1 MLCNLIAGCLV
12 SAARR
17 AWPSLAPHSCG
28 EWLLPEPLQRFWTA
42 LDPYLDTRWG
52 ADYVAGDAG
61 HERPAVSPAD
71 SQLAE
76 ALQGLL

>member
-1 MLCNLIAGCLV
+1 MLCNMIAGCLV

-17 AWPSLAPHSCG
+17 AWPSLAPHSPHS
-28 EWLLPEPLQRFWTA
+28 WLLPAPLQRFWTA
-42 LDPYLDTRWG
+42 LDPYLDSHLG
-52 ADYVAGDAG
+52 ADYAGAAG
-61 HERPAVSPAD
+61 HERPDVSVAA